1 MKKYPI
7 KLIYPDPIN
16 LVIIINGDVQ
26 QISRPRKYGKFKGII
41 YISLVICSFMVRFK
55 IVNIVGTS
63 KIGDDFDLNTLAM
76 SLEGAEYEPEQFPGL
91 VYRIKEP
98 KAAFLIFKSGKVV
111 CTGTKSAL
119 EAQTALDQATSNL
132 KDSGADVLTSPEIDI
147 VNIVASG
154 DLNIEI
160 LNLNQ
165 IAMALGLENIEYE
178 PEQFP
183 GLVFRMKDPK
193 VVILI
198 FSTGKVICTG
208 ARNRE
213 DVEQA
218 LTNLQRELEEHDFL

>member
-1 MKKYPI
+1 
-7 KLIYPDPIN
+7 
-16 LVIIINGDVQ
+16 
-26 QISRPRKYGKFKGII
+26 
-41 YISLVICSFMVRFK
+41 MVMFK

-63 KIGDDFDLNTLAM
+63 KIGDDFDLSTLSM

-111 CTGTKSAL
+111 CTGTKSAA
-119 EAQTALDQATSNL
+119 EAQTALDQATSNV
-132 KDSGADVLTSPEIDI
+132 KDVGVDVLPSPKIEV

-154 DLNIEI
+154 DLKTDN

-165 IAMALGLENIEYE
+165 VAMAFGLENIEYE

-208 ARNRE
+208 ARSKENV
-213 DVEQA
+213 DQA
-218 LTNLQRELEEHDFL
+218 LTNMHRELEEHDFL

>member
-1 MKKYPI
+1 
-7 KLIYPDPIN
+7 
-16 LVIIINGDVQ
+16 
-26 QISRPRKYGKFKGII
+26 
-41 YISLVICSFMVRFK
+41 MVSHK

-111 CTGTKSAL
+111 CTGTKSAI
-119 EAQTALDQATSNL
+119 EAQTALEVTTANL
-132 KDSGADVLTSPEIDI
+132 KDIGVEVLPNPKIEV

-154 DLNIEI
+154 DMKIDN

-165 IAMALGLENIEYE
+165 VAMALGLENIEYE

-183 GLVFRMKDPK
+183 GLVFRMNKPK

-208 ARNRE
+208 ARSKE
-213 DVEQA
+213 DVELA
-218 LTNLQRELEEHDFL
+218 LTNMHRELKDHDFL

>member
-1 MKKYPI
+1 
-7 KLIYPDPIN
+7 
-16 LVIIINGDVQ
+16 
-26 QISRPRKYGKFKGII
+26 
-41 YISLVICSFMVRFK
+41 MVSHK

-63 KIGDDFDLNTLAM
+63 KIGDDFDLSALSM

-111 CTGTKSAL
+111 CTGTKSAA
-119 EAQTALDQATSNL
+119 EAQTALEVTTANL
-132 KDSGADVLTSPEIDI
+132 NDIGVEVLPNPKIEV

-154 DLNIEI
+154 DMKIEN

-165 IAMALGLENIEYE
+165 VAMALGLENIEYE

-183 GLVFRMKDPK
+183 GLVFRMKEPK

-208 ARNRE
+208 ARSKE
-213 DVEQA
+213 DVELA
-218 LTNLQRELEEHDFL
+218 LTNMHRELEEHDFL

>member
-1 MKKYPI
+1 
-7 KLIYPDPIN
+7 
-16 LVIIINGDVQ
+16 
-26 QISRPRKYGKFKGII
+26 
-41 YISLVICSFMVRFK
+41 MVSHK

-63 KIGDDFDLNTLAM
+63 KIGDNFDLKTLAM
-76 SLEGAEYEPEQFPGL
+76 SLDGAEYEPEQFPGL

-111 CTGTKSAL
+111 CTGTRSAS

-132 KDSGADVLTSPEIDI
+132 KDIGMEVLPSPKIEI

-154 DLNIEI
+154 DLKVKN

-165 IAMALGLENIEYE
+165 LAMSLGLENIEYE

-183 GLVFRMKDPK
+183 GLVYRMSNPK

-208 ARNRE
+208 ARNPE
-213 DVEQA
+213 HVELA
-218 LTNLQRELEEHDFL
+218 LINLETELKGHGFL

>member
-1 MKKYPI
+1 
-7 KLIYPDPIN
+7 
-16 LVIIINGDVQ
+16 
-26 QISRPRKYGKFKGII
+26 
-41 YISLVICSFMVRFK
+41 MVSHK

-63 KIGDDFDLNTLAM
+63 KIGDDFDLSTLSM
-76 SLEGAEYEPEQFPGL
+76 SLDGAEYEPEQFPGL

-111 CTGTKSAL
+111 CTGTKSAI
-119 EAQTALDQATSNL
+119 EAQTALEVTTANL
-132 KDSGADVLTSPEIDI
+132 NDIGVEVLPNPKIEV

-154 DLNIEI
+154 DMKIEN

-165 IAMALGLENIEYE
+165 VAMALGLENIEYE

-183 GLVFRMKDPK
+183 GLVFRMKEPK

-208 ARNRE
+208 ARSKE
-213 DVEQA
+213 DVELA
-218 LTNLQRELEEHDFL
+218 LINMHRELEEHDFL

>member
-1 MKKYPI
+1 MKDITPI
-7 KLIYPDPIN
+7 LRGMQPVRGATPAGWLHD
-16 LVIIINGDVQ
+16 
-26 QISRPRKYGKFKGII
+26 GIL
-41 YISLVICSFMVRFK
+41 YISNLIRITMVEFK

-76 SLEGAEYEPEQFPGL
+76 ALEGAEYEPEQFPGL

-111 CTGTKSAL
+111 CTGTKSAP
-119 EAQTALDQATSNL
+119 EAQAALDIATSNVH
-132 KDSGADVLTSPEIDI
+132 DVEFEVLSNPKIEI

-154 DLNIEI
+154 DMKIDT

-165 IAMALGLENIEYE
+165 VAMSLGLENIEYE

-183 GLVFRMKDPK
+183 GLVFRMREPK
-193 VVILI
+193 VVTLI

-208 ARNRE
+208 ARNKD
-213 DVEQA
+213 DVELA
-218 LTNLQRELEEHDFL
+218 YNNLRKELEDHDFL

>member
-1 MKKYPI
+1 
-7 KLIYPDPIN
+7 
-16 LVIIINGDVQ
+16 
-26 QISRPRKYGKFKGII
+26 
-41 YISLVICSFMVRFK
+41 MVSHK

-63 KIGDDFDLNTLAM
+63 KIGEDYDLNTLAM

-111 CTGTKSAL
+111 CTGTKSPT

-132 KDSGADVLTSPEIDI
+132 KYLGFEVLSDPKIEI
-147 VNIVASG
+147 VNIVASA
-154 DLNIEI
+154 DLKSET

-165 IAMALGLENIEYE
+165 LAMALGLENIEYE

-183 GLVFRMKDPK
+183 GLVYRMKEPK
-193 VVILI
+193 VVLLI

-208 ARNRE
+208 ARNPE
-213 DVEQA
+213 HVELA
-218 LTNLQRELEEHDFL
+218 LTNLERELKGHDFL

>member
-1 MKKYPI
+1 MIPSQDNYSFGGTVRSRKKVQGWLY
-7 KLIYPDPIN
+7 IYLVRPDIM
-16 LVIIINGDVQ
+16 V
-26 QISRPRKYGKFKGII
+26 SFK
-41 YISLVICSFMVRFK
+41 V
-55 IVNIVGTS
+55 VNIVGTS
-63 KIGDDFDLNTLAM
+63 KIGDDFDLNILAM

-111 CTGTKSAL
+111 CTGTKSAS
-119 EAQTALDQATSNL
+119 EAQAALDQATSNL
-132 KDSGADVLTSPEIDI
+132 KDTGAEVLPNPKIEV

-154 DLNIEI
+154 DLKIEN

-165 IAMALGLENIEYE
+165 VAMALGLENIEYE

-183 GLVFRMKDPK
+183 GLVYRMKEPK

-208 ARNRE
+208 ARSKE
-213 DVEQA
+213 DVELA
-218 LTNLQRELEEHDFL
+218 LTNMHRELEQHDFL

>member
-1 MKKYPI
+1 
-7 KLIYPDPIN
+7 
-16 LVIIINGDVQ
+16 
-26 QISRPRKYGKFKGII
+26 
-41 YISLVICSFMVRFK
+41 MVSHK

-111 CTGTKSAL
+111 CTGTKSAT
-119 EAQTALDQATSNL
+119 EAQTALEVTTANL
-132 KDSGADVLTSPEIDI
+132 KDLGVDVLPSPKIEV

-154 DLNIEI
+154 DMKIET

-165 IAMALGLENIEYE
+165 VAMALGLENIEYE

-183 GLVFRMKDPK
+183 GLVFRMKEPK

-208 ARNRE
+208 ARSKE
-213 DVEQA
+213 DVELA
-218 LTNLQRELEEHDFL
+218 LTNMHGELEEHDFL